1 MKGFTIEEV
10 RGIAELNEYAE
21 LSLNKTSRVLS
32 FCNQS
37 GSVRINV
44 YYTTGT
50 VGTCLSHPQ
59 KGKTQLFRREVDVEL
74 LNLIFRNPR
83 GHTGKGY
90 HRKNARQW
98 WKSANHGLEPDSARR
113 WRFVASVSGLSTD
126 SKEIDNI
133 SKFCSLWDDLYWDK
147 GDLPDLSKTNFACGS
162 RASLISMAMDVAQ
175 ELLRNTLC
183 ICNRKHA
190 EAFQRGRLEES
201 DIETYPCGNCCN
213 MEHFL
218 KVHSADVTRLK
229 KKLRRFRGAVCVEVI
244 RWLIARDICGTSLF
258 DESYTPITTA
268 YSDIVDSAHQDYGEL
283 VYSKEDNL
291 CPCHGVIYN

>member
-1 MKGFTIEEV
+1 
-10 RGIAELNEYAE
+10 
-21 LSLNKTSRVLS
+21 
-32 FCNQS
+32 
-37 GSVRINV
+37 
-44 YYTTGT
+44 
-50 VGTCLSHPQ
+50 
-59 KGKTQLFRREVDVEL
+59 VDVEL

-147 GDLPDLSKTNFACGS
+147 GDLPA
-162 RASLISMAMDVAQ
+162 
-175 ELLRNTLC
+175 
-183 ICNRKHA
+183 
-190 EAFQRGRLEES
+190 
-201 DIETYPCGNCCN
+201 YPCGNCCN